1 MALLFCSH
9 RVEDFNKFV
18 AVHRQGQDVRDNFA
32 CIDNETLR
40 SHDDPNSIA
49 TIHCFNNLENAL
61 GFRNDPDFMLRLQ
74 LAGVINAC
82 PCGPNCACG
91 PDCKCVSNGENS
103 DSSECKCGCSKED
116 DTSIILFTKAQ
127 SCSNITE
134 RERAMLLI
142 FQETDDWNKWNQVY
156 NKSID
161 LFKKYHVISRNV
173 YTLPTDSSK
182 ILVTHSF
189 GNLKDC
195 IQMSEDQDLLDRM
208 KQCCIE
214 SSFSKKMVMEI
225 IN

>member
-1 MALLFCSH
+1 
-9 RVEDFNKFV
+9 
-18 AVHRQGQDVRDNFA
+18 
-32 CIDNETLR
+32 
-40 SHDDPNSIA
+40 
-49 TIHCFNNLENAL
+49 
-61 GFRNDPDFMLRLQ
+61 MLRLQ
-74 LAGVINAC
+74 MGGVINAC
-82 PCGPNCACG
+82 PCGPNCACA
-91 PDCKCVSNGENS
+91 PDCKCVSS
-103 DSSECKCGCSKED
+103 DSGCSKEGD
-116 DTSIILFTKAQ
+116 SSIILFTKAQ

-134 RERAMLLI
+134 RERAMFLI

-189 GNLKDC
+189 GNLKEC
-195 IQMSEDQDLLDRM
+195 IQMSEDQDLFDRM

-214 SSFSKKMVMEI
+214 SSFAKKMVMEI